1 MQANRYVKRFGEH
14 EYVYDTHICEKYKK
28 IEQDH

>member
-14 EYVYDTHICEKYKK
+14 EYVYDTYICEKYKTSK
-28 IEQDH
+28 TI